1 MQTAPVVGL
10 LPAVARR
17 AKAMHM
23 QDRHRVR
30 EGRRSRLARSLGT
43 TMTTTMPTRM
53 PSTRRMLGSW
63 RRQGGDGMAGDDVV
77 GDGYGDGDHSLRN
90 LAAHRRAAEDTA
102 V

>member
-30 EGRRSRLARSLGT
+30 EGRAARRLARSLGT

-53 PSTRRMLGSW
+53 LPTRRMLAVMAAA
-63 RRQGGDGMAGDDVV
+63 GG
-77 GDGYGDGDHSLRN
+77 
-90 LAAHRRAAEDTA
+90 
-102 V
+102 